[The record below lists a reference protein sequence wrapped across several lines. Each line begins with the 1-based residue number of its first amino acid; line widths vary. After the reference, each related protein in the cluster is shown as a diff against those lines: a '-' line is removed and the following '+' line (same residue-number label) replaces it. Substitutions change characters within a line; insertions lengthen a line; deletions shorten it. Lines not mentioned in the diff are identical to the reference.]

1 MEHKVGPI
9 GLEKRPTYDE
19 LVSYIERDPDKIRYP
34 PRSASRAWDSI
45 FRVDFSSQ
53 APMAALIDEYAQAN
67 DPGTTPY
74 VPPSDRPAPPDP
86 PPANSPPEQPHPP
99 WWRYLPTPIPVDT
112 NQLINRVNGR
122 APDSYVE
129 LSQLDD
135 ELVLFNNNLPPPAPG
150 GGGIP
155 HPANEALHAQQA
167 TAEAHMNAM
176 AEAASQ
182 SQITHEVMPH
192 EAPVHPEDAYLAEM
206 NGTAPSSGGSPF
218 SDALNAAE
226 RGRAALGLAGIAALA
241 GASSGLGAA
250 ASLGKT
256 AASAA
261 PGLASSV
268 AGAAAAAGSAVL
280 NVAGSTFHA
289 ADSAM
294 NSMAANAA
302 LGVDNIGHMS
312 QAQLLLGGAA
322 AAAAVI
328 PQAALES
335 AVLGSTLGTVGGAAY
350 LLARGGF
357 RNAMQQAMPSIQ
369 NHATHAMQHMA
380 SLPAPPV
387 PEFPIWGH
395 EIPNAPDDS
404 EGSTRV
410 PLMLGSSSS
419 SSSSSAPPHSHNI
432 AYWQHAS
439 EEAIEAE
446 LTRMR
451 VPRQEWAGRS
461 RAYKLDVLLENIE
474 YDVHGQYRHRPPRY

>member
-1 MEHKVGPI
+1 
-9 GLEKRPTYDE
+9 
-19 LVSYIERDPDKIRYP
+19 
-34 PRSASRAWDSI
+34 
-45 FRVDFSSQ
+45 
-53 APMAALIDEYAQAN
+53 
-67 DPGTTPY
+67 
-74 VPPSDRPAPPDP
+74 
-86 PPANSPPEQPHPP
+86 
-99 WWRYLPTPIPVDT
+99 
-112 NQLINRVNGR
+112 
-122 APDSYVE
+122 
-129 LSQLDD
+129 
-135 ELVLFNNNLPPPAPG
+135 
-150 GGGIP
+150 
-155 HPANEALHAQQA
+155 
-167 TAEAHMNAM
+167 MNAM

-192 EAPVHPEDAYLAEM
+192 EAPVEPIDAYLVEM

-312 QAQLLLGGAA
+312 QAQLLGTALGGAA

-404 EGSTRV
+404 ESSTRV

-461 RAYKLDVLLENIE
+461 RAYKLNVLLENIE
-474 YDVHGQYRHRPPRY
+474 YDAHGQYRYHPPRY